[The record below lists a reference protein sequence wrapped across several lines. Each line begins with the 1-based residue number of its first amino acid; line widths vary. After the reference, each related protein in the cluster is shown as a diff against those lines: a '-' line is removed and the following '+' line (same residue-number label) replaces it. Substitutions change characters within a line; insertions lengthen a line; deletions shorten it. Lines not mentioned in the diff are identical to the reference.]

1 MERVNTVDEKL
12 YNSSCRGDL
21 GGVLA
26 ALAQGGRVA
35 MRNHQGFS
43 PLLAA
48 AQYGQTDICGLLLSH
63 GSNVNEVFSETNWT
77 ALHFAS
83 VSGHYATVEALLL
96 WGAVVDPRD
105 HAGMTPLYG
114 ACQEGHMACV
124 LILLKAGA
132 SVSVD
137 TVDLLAPVHRR
148 VLDQHWRTWPP
159 GKQS

>member
-1 MERVNTVDEKL
+1 
-12 YNSSCRGDL
+12 
-21 GGVLA
+21 
-26 ALAQGGRVA
+26 

-132 SVSVD
+132 IVSVEAND
-137 TVDLLAPVHRR
+137 GSLPIHTAARLNRVEIIGALLEHGCRIDS
-148 VLDQHWRTWPP
+148 LIIYLQ
-159 GKQS
+159 Q